1 VEDYPGANGFRK
13 KLNFL
18 GYREIRVAMIVLVH
32 GSWHDGTA
40 WDATKRHLE
49 SAGHKVFAP
58 TVAGYGKSA
67 NKNVNHAQCVKSV
80 VDFILQQSLTDF
92 VLVGHSFGGTF
103 ISKVAEAIPERIRRL
118 VFQNGFVV
126 RDGFS
131 VMDESPPHTAA
142 LFERMALESPDH
154 AFLLPFP
161 VWREAFINDGDLEMA
176 KWSYAQLSPEPLQP
190 SKDKLDLWKFY
201 SLEIPKSYIN
211 CTEDI
216 ALPPGEYGWHPRMS
230 NRLGL
235 YRLVQMPGSHEVMFT
250 NPSGL
255 AEKIIE
261 AARD

>member
-1 VEDYPGANGFRK
+1 
-13 KLNFL
+13 
-18 GYREIRVAMIVLVH
+18 MLVH
-32 GSWHDGTA
+32 GSWHDGAA
-40 WDATKRHLE
+40 WDATRSQLE
-49 SAGHKVFAP
+49 RKGHKVFAP
-58 TVAGYGKSA
+58 TAAGYGKSA
-67 NKNVNHAQCVKSV
+67 GKNVNHADCVKSL
-80 VDFILQQSLTDF
+80 VDFILEKSLTDF

-126 RDGFS
+126 RDGHS

-142 LFERMALESPDH
+142 EFERMAMASPDR

-161 VWREAFINDGDLEMA
+161 VWRETFINDGDLEMA
-176 KWSYAQLSPEPLQP
+176 KSSYAQLSPEPLQP
-190 SKDKLDLWKFY
+190 SKDKLDLKKFY
-201 SLEIPKSYIN
+201 SLEIPRSYIN

-216 ALPPGEYGWHPRMS
+216 ALPPGEWGWHPRMS
-230 NRLGL
+230 SRLGL

-250 NPSGL
+250 NPAGL

>member
-1 VEDYPGANGFRK
+1 
-13 KLNFL
+13 
-18 GYREIRVAMIVLVH
+18 VATIVLVH

-40 WDATKRHLE
+40 WDATKKHLE

-67 NKNVNHAQCVKSV
+67 NKTVNHAQCVKSI

-103 ISKVAEAIPERIRRL
+103 ISKVAEAVPERIRRL

-126 RDGFS
+126 RNGFS
-131 VMDESPPHTAA
+131 VMDESPPQTAA

-161 VWREAFINDGDLEMA
+161 VWRDAFINDGDLEMA

-190 SKDKLDLWKFY
+190 SKDKLDLRKFY

-250 NPSGL
+250 NPAGL